1 MLIIETLPLLRQQI
15 RRLRMEGKRV
25 ALVPTMGNLH
35 DGHMKLVDEAKA
47 RADVVVVSIFVNP
60 MQFDRPEDLARY
72 PRTLQE
78 DCEKL
83 NKRKVDLVFAPSV
96 KEIYPNGTE
105 THTYVDVPGLS
116 TMLEGA
122 SRPGHFR
129 GVSTIVSKLFN
140 LVQPDIACF
149 GEKDFQ
155 QLALIRKM
163 VADMG
168 FDIEIVGVPMMRAKD
183 GLALSSRNG
192 YLTAEQRKIAPGLYK
207 VLSSIAD
214 KLQAGERDL
223 DEIIAIAGQELNEKG
238 FRSDDIQIRDAD
250 TLLEVSENSKRA
262 VILVAAWLG
271 DARLIDNKLVDGA
284 SYSLPCYL

>member
-168 FDIEIVGVPMMRAKD
+168 FDIEIVGVPIMRAKD

-250 TLLEVSENSKRA
+250 TLLEISENSKRA
-262 VILVAAWLG
+262 VILIAAWLG
-271 DARLIDNKLVDGA
+271 DARLIDNKMVELA
-284 SYSLPCYL
+284 

>member
-1 MLIIETLPLLRQQI
+1 MLIIETLPLLRQHI
-15 RRLRMEGKRV
+15 RRLRQEGKRV

-47 RADVVVVSIFVNP
+47 RADVVIVSIFVNP
-60 MQFDRPEDLARY
+60 MQFDRPDDLVRY

-83 NKRKVDLVFAPSV
+83 NKRKVDYIFAPAV
-96 KEIYPNGTE
+96 EEIYPQGLE
-105 THTYVDVPGLS
+105 GQTYVDVPGLS

-140 LVQPDIACF
+140 LIQPDIACF

-163 VADMG
+163 VADMSY
-168 FDIEIVGVPMMRAKD
+168 DIEIVGVPIIRAKD
-183 GLALSSRNG
+183 GLALSSRNS
-192 YLTAEQRKIAPGLYK
+192 YLTAEQRKIAPGLHN
-207 VLSSIAD
+207 VMNSIAE
-214 KLQAGERDL
+214 KLIAGNREL
-223 DEIIAIAGQELNEKG
+223 QEIIAIAEQELNEKG
-238 FRSDDIQIRDAD
+238 FRADDIQIRDAD
-250 TLLEVSENSKRA
+250 TLQELTETSKRA
-262 VILVAAWLG
+262 VILAAAWLG
-271 DARLIDNKLVDGA
+271 QARLIDNQSVTLA
-284 SYSLPCYL
+284 Q

>member
-1 MLIIETLPLLRQQI
+1 MIIETLPLLRQHI
-15 RRLRMEGKRV
+15 RRLRQEGKRI

-35 DGHMKLVDEAKA
+35 DGHMKLVDTAKA
-47 RADVVVVSIFVNP
+47 SADVVVASIFVNP
-60 MQFDRPEDLARY
+60 MQFDRAEDLARY
-72 PRTLQE
+72 PRTLQD

-83 NKRKVDLVFAPSV
+83 NKRKVDLVFAPAAA
-96 KEIYPNGTE
+96 EIYPQGTE
-105 THTYVDVPGLS
+105 SQTYVDVPGLS

-140 LVQPDIACF
+140 LIQPDVACF

-168 FDIEIVGVPMMRAKD
+168 YDIEIIGVPTMRAKD

-192 YLTAEQRKIAPGLYK
+192 YLSAEQRKIAPGLYK
-207 VLSSIAD
+207 VMNRAAE
-214 KLQAGERDL
+214 KLAAGERNL

-238 FRSDDIQIRDAD
+238 FRADDIQIRDAD
-250 TLLEVSENSKRA
+250 TLLDLTENSQRA
-262 VILVAAWLG
+262 VILMAAWLG
-271 DARLIDNKLVDGA
+271 EARLIDNQIVALA
-284 SYSLPCYL
+284 R

>member
-116 TMLEGA
+116 TMLEGV

-168 FDIEIVGVPMMRAKD
+168 FDIEIIGVPIMRAKD

-223 DEIIAIAGQELNEKG
+223 DEIITIAGQELNEKG
-238 FRSDDIQIRDAD
+238 FRADDIQIRDAD
-250 TLLEVSENSKRA
+250 TLLEISENSKRA

-271 DARLIDNKLVDGA
+271 DARLIDNKIVELA
-284 SYSLPCYL
+284 

>member
-78 DCEKL
+78 DSEKL

-168 FDIEIVGVPMMRAKD
+168 FDIEIVGVPIMRAKD

-223 DEIIAIAGQELNEKG
+223 DEIITIAGQELNEKG
-238 FRSDDIQIRDAD
+238 FRADDIQIRDAD
-250 TLLEVSENSKRA
+250 TLLEVSETSKRA

-271 DARLIDNKLVDGA
+271 DARLIDNKMVELA
-284 SYSLPCYL
+284 

>member
-168 FDIEIVGVPMMRAKD
+168 FDIEIVGVPIMRAKD

-223 DEIIAIAGQELNEKG
+223 DEIITIAGQELNEKD
-238 FRSDDIQIRDAD
+238 FRADDIQIRDAD
-250 TLLEVSENSKRA
+250 TLLEVSETSKRA

-271 DARLIDNKLVDGA
+271 DARLIDNKMVELA
-284 SYSLPCYL
+284 

>member
-168 FDIEIVGVPMMRAKD
+168 FDIEIVGVPIMRAKD

-223 DEIIAIAGQELNEKG
+223 DEIITIAGQELNEKG
-238 FRSDDIQIRDAD
+238 FRADDIQIRDAD
-250 TLLEVSENSKRA
+250 TMLEVSENSKRA

-271 DARLIDNKLVDGA
+271 DARLIDNKIVELV
-284 SYSLPCYL
+284 

>member
-35 DGHMKLVDEAKA
+35 DGHMKLIDEAKA

-168 FDIEIVGVPMMRAKD
+168 FDIEIIGVPIMRAKD

-192 YLTAEQRKIAPGLYK
+192 YLTAEQRKIAPALYK

-238 FRSDDIQIRDAD
+238 FRADDIQIRDAD

-271 DARLIDNKLVDGA
+271 DARLIDNKMVELA
-284 SYSLPCYL
+284 

>member
-96 KEIYPNGTE
+96 KEIHPNGTE

-168 FDIEIVGVPMMRAKD
+168 FDIEIVGVPIMRAKD

-238 FRSDDIQIRDAD
+238 FRADDIQIRDAD

-271 DARLIDNKLVDGA
+271 DARLIDNKMVELA
-284 SYSLPCYL
+284 

>member
-35 DGHMKLVDEAKA
+35 DYHMKLVDEAKA

-168 FDIEIVGVPMMRAKD
+168 FDIEIVGVPIMRAKD

-238 FRSDDIQIRDAD
+238 FRADDIQIRDAD

-271 DARLIDNKLVDGA
+271 DARLIDNKLVELA
-284 SYSLPCYL
+284 

>member
-163 VADMG
+163 VADMS
-168 FDIEIVGVPMMRAKD
+168 FDIEIVGVPIMRAKD

-238 FRSDDIQIRDAD
+238 FRADDIQIRDAD

-271 DARLIDNKLVDGA
+271 DARLIDNKMVELA
-284 SYSLPCYL
+284 

>member
-1 MLIIETLPLLRQQI
+1 MLIIETIPLLRREI
-15 RRLRMEGKRV
+15 RRWRQEGKRV

-35 DGHMKLVDEAKA
+35 EGHLTLVEEAKA
-47 RADVVVVSIFVNP
+47 RADIVVVSVFVNP
-60 MQFDRPEDLARY
+60 MQFDRPDDLARY

-83 NKRKVDLVFAPSV
+83 TRLGVDLVFAPSE
-96 KEIYPNGTE
+96 KEIYPKGLE
-105 THTYVDVPGLS
+105 QQTYVDVPSLS

-140 LVQPDIACF
+140 LIQPDIACF

-163 VADMG
+163 VADLS
-168 FDIEIVGVPMMRAKD
+168 FDIDIVGVPIVRGPD

-192 YLTAEQRKIAPGLYK
+192 YLTPDERRLAPRLYNIMSH
-207 VLSSIAD
+207 LATQ
-214 KLQAGERDL
+214 LENGERNI
-223 DEIIAIAGQELNEKG
+223 DELLEQTAGRLREAGLQPDEL
-238 FRSDDIQIRDAD
+238 FVRDAD
-250 TLLEVSENSKRA
+250 TLLDVNVDTQTA
-262 VILVAAWLG
+262 VILVSAWLG
-271 DARLIDNKLVDGA
+271 KARLIDNMRVPFNA
-284 SYSLPCYL
+284 ES

>member
-168 FDIEIVGVPMMRAKD
+168 FDIEIVGVPIMRAKD

-214 KLQAGERDL
+214 KLQAGERNL

-271 DARLIDNKLVDGA
+271 DARLIDNKLVELA
-284 SYSLPCYL
+284 

>member
-1 MLIIETLPLLRQQI
+1 VLIIETLPLLRQHI
-15 RRLRMEGKRV
+15 RRLRQEGKRI

-35 DGHMKLVDEAKA
+35 DGHMKLVDEAKL

-60 MQFDRPEDLARY
+60 MQFDRQDDLVRY

-83 NKRKVDLVFAPSV
+83 NKRKVDFVFAPAPAD
-96 KEIYPNGTE
+96 IYPQGTE
-105 THTYVDVPGLS
+105 GQTYVDVPGIS

-149 GEKDFQ
+149 GEKDYQ
-155 QLALIRKM
+155 QLQLIRKM

-168 FDIEIVGVPMMRAKD
+168 YDIEIVGVPTVRAKD

-192 YLTAEQRKIAPGLYK
+192 YLTADQRKIAPGMSK
-207 VLSSIAD
+207 VMNAIAD
-214 KLQAGERDL
+214 KLQAGERDI
-223 DEIIAIAGQELNEKG
+223 EELVALAEQQVNEAG
-238 FRSDDIQIRDAD
+238 FRADDIQIRDAD
-250 TLLEVSENSKRA
+250 TLLDVTESSQRA
-262 VILVAAWLG
+262 VILMAAWLG
-271 DARLIDNKLVDGA
+271 RARLIDNKVVELTQK
-284 SYSLPCYL
+284 

>member
-168 FDIEIVGVPMMRAKD
+168 FDIEIIGVPIMRAKD

-238 FRSDDIQIRDAD
+238 FRADDIQIRDAD
-250 TLLEVSENSKRA
+250 TLQEVSENSKRA

-271 DARLIDNKLVDGA
+271 DARLIDNKIVDLA
-284 SYSLPCYL
+284 

>member
-105 THTYVDVPGLS
+105 NHTYVDVPGLS

-168 FDIEIVGVPMMRAKD
+168 FDIEIVGVPIMRAKD

-223 DEIIAIAGQELNEKG
+223 DEIITIAGQELNEKG
-238 FRSDDIQIRDAD
+238 FRADDIQIRDAD
-250 TLLEVSENSKRA
+250 TLLEVSETSKRA

-271 DARLIDNKLVDGA
+271 DARLIDNKMVELA
-284 SYSLPCYL
+284 

>member
-105 THTYVDVPGLS
+105 NHTYVDVPGLS

-168 FDIEIVGVPMMRAKD
+168 FDIEIVGVPIMRAKD

-223 DEIIAIAGQELNEKG
+223 DEIITIAGQELNEKG
-238 FRSDDIQIRDAD
+238 FRADDIQIRDAD
-250 TLLEVSENSKRA
+250 TLLEVSETSKRA

-271 DARLIDNKLVDGA
+271 DARLIDNKIVELA
-284 SYSLPCYL
+284 

>member
-60 MQFDRPEDLARY
+60 MQFDRPEDLVRY

-168 FDIEIVGVPMMRAKD
+168 FDIEIVGVPIMRAKD
-183 GLALSSRNG
+183 GLALSSRNS

-238 FRSDDIQIRDAD
+238 FRADDIQIRDAD

-271 DARLIDNKLVDGA
+271 DARLIDNKMVELA
-284 SYSLPCYL
+284 

>member
-168 FDIEIVGVPMMRAKD
+168 FDIEIVGVPIMRAKD

-223 DEIIAIAGQELNEKG
+223 DEIITIAEQELNEKG
-238 FRSDDIQIRDAD
+238 FRADDIQIRDAD
-250 TLLEVSENSKRA
+250 TLLEVSETSKRA

-271 DARLIDNKLVDGA
+271 DARLIDNKMVELA
-284 SYSLPCYL
+284 

>member
-1 MLIIETLPLLRQQI
+1 MLIIETLPLLRQHI
-15 RRLRMEGKRV
+15 RRLRQEGKRV

-35 DGHMKLVDEAKA
+35 DGHMTLVEEAKT

-83 NKRKVDLVFAPSV
+83 NKRKVDFVFAPSE
-96 KEIYPNGTE
+96 KEIYPQGLE
-105 THTYVDVPGLS
+105 GQTYVDVPGLS

-140 LVQPDIACF
+140 LIQPDIACF

-163 VADMG
+163 VADLG
-168 FDIEIVGVPMMRAKD
+168 YDIEIVGVPIIRAKD

-207 VLSSIAD
+207 VMTRVAE
-214 KLQAGERDL
+214 KLKAGERDQ
-223 DEIIAIAGQELNEKG
+223 EEMIAIAEQELNEKG
-238 FRSDDIQIRDAD
+238 FRADDIQIRDAD
-250 TLLEVSENSKRA
+250 TLLDLTENSKRA
-262 VILVAAWLG
+262 VILMAAWLG
-271 DARLIDNKLVDGA
+271 QARLIDNQSVEL
-284 SYSLPCYL
+284 